1 MAIWE
6 GIMSQNI
13 QWYPGHMFKTL
24 KQMTLELKHVDVVMV
39 LLDARIPVSSLN
51 PLLETHVKQKH
62 VLYVLTKKDL
72 ADKDQTNRFMLHLKK
87 EDTHVIAINALEEKS
102 KLLIHKS
109 LDTLMASVQ
118 EKRIAKGLK
127 KKVYR
132 VMIAGIPNVGKST
145 LINTLSSKKVAKT
158 GNMPGI
164 TKHLQWTK
172 MSDTAEL
179 LDSPGML
186 WPKFEDPIVAL
197 HLALTGAIKDDILP
211 LYDVCEYGIQFMLT
225 HYKARLYERYE
236 LTSDEDVIRQI
247 ATKRGAL
254 LKNNDIDELR
264 VYHIFLQDLRSG
276 KLGGVTFD
284 RL

>member
-1 MAIWE
+1 
-6 GIMSQNI
+6 MSQQI

-24 KQMTLELKHVDVVMV
+24 KQMTVELKHVDVVMV
-39 LLDARIPVSSLN
+39 LLDARIPISSLN
-51 PLLETHVKQKH
+51 PLLETHLKQKH

-72 ADKDQTNRFMLHLKK
+72 ADKDQTNRFMAYLKK

-109 LDTLMASVQ
+109 LDIMMASVQ

-158 GNMPGI
+158 GNMPGV

-211 LYDVCEYGIQFMLT
+211 LHDVCEYGIQFMLT
-225 HYKARLYERYE
+225 HYKARVYERYE
-236 LTSDEDVIRQI
+236 LTSDEDIIRQI

-254 LKNNDIDELR
+254 LKNNDIDDLR

-284 RL
+284 RV

>member
-1 MAIWE
+1 
-6 GIMSQNI
+6 MSQNI

-225 HYKARLYERYE
+225 HYKTRLYERYE

>member
-6 GIMSQNI
+6 CIMSQNI

-24 KQMTLELKHVDVVMV
+24 KQMTVELKHVDVVMV
-39 LLDARIPVSSLN
+39 LLDARIPISSFN

-158 GNMPGI
+158 GNMPGV
-164 TKHLQWTK
+164 TKNLQWTK

-225 HYKARLYERYE
+225 HYKTRLYERYE

-254 LKNNDIDELR
+254 LKNNEIDELR

>member
-1 MAIWE
+1 
-6 GIMSQNI
+6 MSQNI

>member
-225 HYKARLYERYE
+225 HYKTRLYERYE

>member
-6 GIMSQNI
+6 CIMSQNI

-24 KQMTLELKHVDVVMV
+24 KQMTVELKHVDVVMV
-39 LLDARIPVSSLN
+39 LLDARIPISSFN

-158 GNMPGI
+158 GNMPGV

-254 LKNNDIDELR
+254 LKNNEIDELR